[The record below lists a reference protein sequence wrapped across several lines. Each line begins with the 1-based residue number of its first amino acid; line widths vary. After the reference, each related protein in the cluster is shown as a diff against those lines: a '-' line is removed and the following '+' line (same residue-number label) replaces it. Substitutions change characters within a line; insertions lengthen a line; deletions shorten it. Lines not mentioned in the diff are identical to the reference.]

1 MSEQEPFDVQAWLE
15 AGIDER
21 RSIPVPEAGYLDN
34 AQADAIQIYLRE
46 IGHHSLLSA
55 DEERE
60 LAQQVKAGDFAARQ
74 RIIEANLRLA
84 VNIAK
89 KYIGRGVDLLDLIA
103 EGNLG

>member
-15 AGIDER
+15 AGIDEG